1 MSKEKFPLGSIAEEE
16 AAKFLKKK
24 GYRII
29 ARNYRNR
36 LGEIDIIAYEG
47 KTLTFIEVKARRNT
61 RFGLPEEAISDSKKR
76 HISKAAL
83 VFLKEKGLFNQ
94 KARFDVLSIT
104 YLQEAPR
111 IRLIKNAF
119 ELSSVYL
126 Y

>member
-1 MSKEKFPLGSIAEEE
+1 VSKEKFPLGSIAEEE